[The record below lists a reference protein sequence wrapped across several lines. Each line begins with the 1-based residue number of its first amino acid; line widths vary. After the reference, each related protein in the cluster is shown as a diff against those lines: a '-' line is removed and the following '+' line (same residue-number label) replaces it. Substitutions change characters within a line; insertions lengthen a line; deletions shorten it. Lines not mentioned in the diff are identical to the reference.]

1 MGEPPAAGR
10 IPDNLCVQNGQDL
23 HWPLAWLH
31 LGESARQVT
40 GITFDHETRRSI
52 VCGRAPGRGFHVHR
66 MRLLRLL
73 TVTLLAGA
81 TAAPALA
88 AADTAAS
95 EPAPITAQS
104 LSGAYLAAKSAQIG
118 GDMATASD
126 LFVQAL
132 SMDPT
137 SQLLQ
142 QDAMF
147 AFLAD
152 GRFKDAVDIAS
163 KLRDVPEAGKVARI
177 ALGVDA
183 LSKGAFDAA
192 IAEFDVVDPSD
203 LDALLLGELMAWAD
217 VGAGRVDEAL
227 LRIDNL
233 QGAPWFAVFNAYQK
247 GLIAVVAGR
256 DDVARR
262 ALHLVVDDQN
272 NARTSPDAYLG
283 AAEALAR
290 LEVRDGKTDAALAAL
305 QTGLDLVPTYDPLLH
320 LKGRIEKGET
330 IEPAVASVQEGAAE
344 TLYILGQAINRGD
357 GQQVALLYFQ
367 MARALAPRNPSL
379 LTALGGIAER
389 SERLEQAIA
398 FYREIPENSAYRR
411 TAELQIGLDLWYSDQ
426 KEEAKAHLERAVRS
440 YPEDP
445 KAHTALAD
453 VLAADKDYAPAA
465 KALDTAIEL
474 TEATGEASWNLYYQ
488 RGIAFERT
496 DQWDKAEKDFRKA
509 LELSPDQP
517 QVLNYLGYSWVDK
530 NENLQEGLDMIR
542 KAVEL
547 RPNDGYI
554 IDSLGWAYYRLGRY
568 DEAVEQLERAV
579 LITPMDPTIND
590 HLGDAYWHV
599 GRNRE
604 ARFQWERALI
614 GQPEPEED
622 VKATIR
628 AKIEDGLT
636 AANERAEAEDGDD
649 TRKAAAA
656 EAPAPAGDA
665 PATKVE

>member
-1 MGEPPAAGR
+1 
-10 IPDNLCVQNGQDL
+10 
-23 HWPLAWLH
+23 
-31 LGESARQVT
+31 
-40 GITFDHETRRSI
+40 
-52 VCGRAPGRGFHVHR
+52 

-73 TVTLLAGA
+73 TATLLA
-81 TAAPALA
+81 TAAGVPTALA
-88 AADTAAS
+88 AAES
-95 EPAPITAQS
+95 PATTPPAINAQS
-104 LSGAYLAAKSAQIG
+104 LSGAYLAAKSAQLS

-137 SQLLQ
+137 SQILQ

-152 GRFKDAVDIAS
+152 GRFKDAVDIAA

-177 ALGVDA
+177 AIGVDSLA
-183 LSKGAFDAA
+183 KGAFDAA

-203 LDALLLGELMAWAD
+203 LDALLLGEMMAWAD
-217 VGAGRVDEAL
+217 LGAGRVDEAL
-227 LRIDNL
+227 LRIDEL
-233 QGAPWFAVFNAYQK
+233 QGAPWFSVFNSYQK
-247 GLIAVVAGR
+247 GLIAIVADR
-256 DDVARR
+256 PAVARR
-262 ALHLVVDDQN
+262 ALRMVVDDQN

-290 LEVRDGKTDAALAAL
+290 LEARDGKQDAALAAI

-320 LKGRIEKGET
+320 LQARIEKGET
-330 IEPAVASVQEGAAE
+330 IEPALASVQEGAAE

-389 SERLEQAIA
+389 SDRLEQAIA

-411 TAELQIGLDLWYSDQ
+411 TAELQIGLDLWYSEQ
-426 KEEAKAHLERAVRS
+426 KEEARAHLERAVRS

-445 KAHTALAD
+445 KAYMALAD

-465 KALDTAIEL
+465 EALDTAIEL
-474 TEATGEASWNLYYQ
+474 TEASGEPSWNLYYQ

-496 DQWDKAEKDFRKA
+496 DQWDKAETDFRRA

-517 QVLNYLGYSWVDK
+517 QVLNYLGYSWVDM

-579 LITPMDPTIND
+579 LITPLDPTIND

-599 GRNRE
+599 GRTRE

-614 GQPEPEED
+614 GEPEPAED
-622 VKATIR
+622 VKSTIR
-628 AKIEDGLT
+628 TKLKDGLE
-636 AANERAEAEDGDD
+636 AATERAATGSDDGDAAK
-649 TRKAAAA
+649 KAAAA
-656 EAPAPAGDA
+656 QAPASDE
-665 PATKVE
+665 PATQVE